1 MKICFGCFEQYDDSF
16 DICPHCGYAE
26 GTEPEL
32 ATYMRPGAIL
42 KERYVIGRALGH
54 GGFSVTYL
62 AWDALLLHKVAIK
75 EYLPSEYATR
85 RPGESRLTV
94 FTGKEGEYFQFG
106 KEKFLDEA
114 KRLSAFQDEEGIV
127 HVYDCFSANE
137 TAYLV
142 MEYLDG
148 ITLSE
153 YLKKESAVSP
163 QGRIAPEKAIAM
175 LTPIMLSLQRVH
187 DSGMIHRD
195 IAPDNIMVLKD
206 GGVRLIDF
214 GAARHAVHDCGKSM
228 TVIIKD
234 GYSPEEQ
241 YNSHGVQGPAADV
254 YALSAT
260 LYQMMTGV
268 TPPGAIE
275 RGEYLQQH
283 KRDLLP
289 PPSKYNKAITKAQ
302 ETALL
307 NGMALHTQERTQ
319 SVAELYEELTAQT
332 PARRV
337 QETIRKRGSFSWPL
351 WAKIAAGVLTA
362 AIAAGGVLLYLNR
375 GQKPVVTKDGY
386 VLSPNVV
393 NMQVVDAVA
402 TAEKASLRLVVEGSD
417 YDAGVEQGR
426 ILSQDPKSGTKLE
439 PSSDLRATASLGK
452 ERPAGTM
459 GDTTS
464 MLKDAAEDYLT
475 QMGISD
481 KQIKWEYVSSSTE
494 MPGTIVD
501 QSVTPGSPLTS
512 DSKITLRVVEEP
524 DEPVTPLPEP
534 PSDGS
539 DSDGSVD
546 IAVVVPS
553 ADSYVMIRDYVG
565 QPFDTAKQDLRTLSL
580 YGVKCALRYHPS
592 IPSGSIIQ
600 QSPAS
605 GEQVLKGT
613 GVYFVVSLGPQKQL
627 VPNVLYKDQA
637 EAERLLAQSGFGSAA
652 QGVTCS
658 YVALGHV
665 AAQTPLGGSEAAP
678 GTKIGLDISSDS
690 TNQPSQSNVTIN
702 QFKPLLDLQ
711 VGETFNLADTLQYSG
726 SAGSIVWSSSDPSS
740 VFVDVDGY
748 VVAIAPGAATVTVV
762 VGGEAASCYVTVNDS
777 RPLEMVGSVILEVG
791 EEFPLCQQ
799 LGDIDASMVY
809 WVSADPRVA
818 SVLWNGV
825 VTGVAEGC
833 TFVTALY
840 AGQVKQ
846 CTVWVLD
853 SDSYI
858 KVKRFDQNTKQQ
870 DAEAALQAAGVQYA
884 VKKVHNSQVA
894 AGCVVDFQ
902 FNGYSDSDYYY
913 ISGTRTPDLCI
924 SSGGGTT
931 QQPAK
936 EPAKEPAKQPE
947 KEQPAGKA
955 SLSVVNRP
963 SKTTYYI
970 GDKLNTTGLSVRYT
984 DTAGKTQTI
993 TSGFTTN
1000 ADLSSAG
1007 SKQVTVTYQGV
1018 STTFNVTVKKPSIVL
1033 KQEKMQDGLHLSA
1046 ITDPVGQRV
1055 TWSSSN
1061 PKVAYFDESGYL
1073 HAVSHGTTTITV
1085 LMSYNGVT
1093 YTDSTLLVLGDDIGQ
1108 EDPVKPADYT
1118 FKIYCNLGDAY
1129 NYYGIESNIP
1139 GCNGSTVTWSVD
1151 PANADWFKD
1160 TTGAYVDSSIDC
1172 TVSAS
1177 FVYNG
1182 KTYTGSI
1189 KQTAVKT
1196 AKYTFEIIFS
1206 RRILETHVAF
1216 FTIKSDIPGFWYD
1229 YADWSTTPSRYGFC
1243 SEGGAYSIDESGMKN
1258 GDTYTVTATYV
1269 YEGVTYTSSYTVTC
1283 TWAEEGNNGDTGG
1296 EDNIGGNDGNSNTT
1310 YGLVVREISEEN
1322 GYVTYGFETT
1332 IPGYTSKNMAW
1343 SIISDRGTAEAVV
1356 NGDQFIVDECSM
1368 EYGENYTVQV
1378 QCVYN
1383 GRTYIGKLITHAWHS
1398 RDDDDFNV
1406 IPLP

>member
-362 AIAAGGVLLYLNR
+362 AIAAGGVLLYFNR

-512 DSKITLRVVEEP
+512 DSKITLRVVDEP

-553 ADSYVMIRDYVG
+553 ADSYVTVRDYVG

-858 KVKRFDQNTKQQ
+858 KVKRFDQNTTQH
-870 DAEAALQAAGVQYA
+870 DAEAALQAAGVEYT
-884 VKKVHNSQVA
+884 VKQVYNSPAA
-894 AGCVVDFQ
+894 AGCVADFD
-902 FNGYSDSDYYY
+902 FTGYSDSDYYY
-913 ISGTRTPDLCI
+913 ISGTRTPELSI
-924 SSGGGTT
+924 SGGAA
-931 QQPAK
+931 QQPADTPK
-936 EPAKEPAKQPE
+936 EPARDPEPDK
-947 KEQPAGKA
+947 PAGKA
-955 SLSVVNRP
+955 TLSITSRP
-963 SKTTYYI
+963 NKTSYYI
-970 GDKLNTTGLSVRYT
+970 GDKLNTAGLTARYT
-984 DTAGKTQTI
+984 DASGKAQTI

-1007 SKQVTVTYQGV
+1007 SKQVTVTYRDAS
-1018 STTFNVTVKKPSIVL
+1018 STFSISVKEPSVTVT
-1033 KQEKMQDGLHLSA
+1033 QEELNEGLRLYA
-1046 ITDPVGQRV
+1046 TTDPAGQDV

-1061 PKVAYFDESGYL
+1061 PSVAYFEGKTL
-1073 HAVSHGTTTITV
+1073 HAAGSGTAVISATMT
-1085 LMSYNGVT
+1085 YNGRK
-1093 YTDSTLLVLGDDIGQ
+1093 YSGSTTVVVGDRIDK
-1108 EDPVKPADYT
+1108 EEPANYS
-1118 FKIYCNLGDAY
+1118 FKIYCNLNDLYNAY
-1129 NYYGIESNIP
+1129 LIDSNIP
-1139 GCNGSTVTWSVD
+1139 GFNALNVTWSVT
-1151 PANADWFKD
+1151 PADADWFTAD
-1160 TTGAYVDSSIDC
+1160 GGAYVDS
-1172 TVSAS
+1172 
-1177 FVYNG
+1177 
-1182 KTYTGSI
+1182 
-1189 KQTAVKT
+1189 
-1196 AKYTFEIIFS
+1196 
-1206 RRILETHVAF
+1206 
-1216 FTIKSDIPGFWYD
+1216 TI
-1229 YADWSTTPSRYGFC
+1229 
-1243 SEGGAYSIDESGMKN
+1243 
-1258 GDTYTVTATYV
+1258 
-1269 YEGVTYTSSYTVTC
+1269 TC
-1283 TWAEEGNNGDTGG
+1283 T
-1296 EDNIGGNDGNSNTT
+1296 I
-1310 YGLVVREISEEN
+1310 
-1322 GYVTYGFETT
+1322 
-1332 IPGYTSKNMAW
+1332 
-1343 SIISDRGTAEAVV
+1343 TA
-1356 NGDQFIVDECSM
+1356 S
-1368 EYGENYTVQV
+1368 Y
-1378 QCVYN
+1378 VYN
-1383 GRTYIGKLITHAWHS
+1383 GRTYTDSMKQTAMRAEYTFGISLAS
-1398 RDDDDFNV
+1398 RDVAAGRASFTINTNIPGCTNSNV
-1406 IPLP
+1406 TWTVVSDRRGGSLWDGQYYTVDEFGMTNGESYVLNASYVYDGRTYTASCTVTCTWGSDNADGYSLSEDREDGWKDESAASGFRTAVPDCTSVAAPSEAGNMWRNRRCSRMYGGYPAPA

>member
-42 KERYVIGRALGH
+42 KERYVIGSALGH

-553 ADSYVMIRDYVG
+553 ADSYVTVRDYVG

-592 IPSGSIIQ
+592 IPSGSIIR

-858 KVKRFDQNTKQQ
+858 KVKRFDQNTTQH
-870 DAEAALQAAGVQYA
+870 DAEAALQAAGVEYT
-884 VKKVHNSQVA
+884 VKQVYNSPAA
-894 AGCVVDFQ
+894 AGCVADFD
-902 FNGYSDSDYYY
+902 FTGYSDSDYYY
-913 ISGTRTPDLCI
+913 ISGTRTPELSI
-924 SSGGGTT
+924 SGGGA
-931 QQPAK
+931 QQPADTPK
-936 EPAKEPAKQPE
+936 EPARDPEPDK
-947 KEQPAGKA
+947 PAGKA
-955 SLSVVNRP
+955 TLSITSRP
-963 SKTTYYI
+963 NKTSYYI
-970 GDKLNTTGLSVRYT
+970 GDKLNTAGLTARYT
-984 DTAGKTQTI
+984 DASGKAQTI

-1000 ADLSSAG
+1000 ADMTSAG
-1007 SKQVTVTYQGV
+1007 TKQVTVTYQGV
-1018 STTFNVTVKKPSIVL
+1018 STTFNVTVKTPSVTVT
-1033 KQEKMQDGLHLSA
+1033 QEELNEGLRLYA
-1046 ITDPVGQRV
+1046 TTDPAGQDV

-1061 PKVAYFDESGYL
+1061 PSVAYFEGKTL
-1073 HAVSHGTTTITV
+1073 HAAGSGTAVISATMT
-1085 LMSYNGVT
+1085 YNGRK
-1093 YTDSTLLVLGDDIGQ
+1093 YSGSTTVVVGDNF
-1108 EDPVKPADYT
+1108 EKEEPANYS
-1118 FKIYCNLGDAY
+1118 FKITRSHN
-1129 NYYGIESNIP
+1129 
-1139 GCNGSTVTWSVD
+1139 
-1151 PANADWFKD
+1151 
-1160 TTGAYVDSSIDC
+1160 GAYYNFY
-1172 TVSAS
+1172 TV
-1177 FVYNG
+1177 G
-1182 KTYTGSI
+1182 
-1189 KQTAVKT
+1189 
-1196 AKYTFEIIFS
+1196 
-1206 RRILETHVAF
+1206 
-1216 FTIKSDIPGFWYD
+1216 SDIPGFDTANVTWSVTP
-1229 YADWSTTPSRYGFC
+1229 ANIDWNRAP
-1243 SEGGAYSIDESGMKN
+1243 EGAYVPLSIAC
-1258 GDTYTVTATYV
+1258 TVTA
-1269 YEGVTYTSSYTVTC
+1269 SY
-1283 TWAEEGNNGDTGG
+1283 
-1296 EDNIGGNDGNSNTT
+1296 
-1310 YGLVVREISEEN
+1310 
-1322 GYVTYGFETT
+1322 
-1332 IPGYTSKNMAW
+1332 
-1343 SIISDRGTAEAVV
+1343 
-1356 NGDQFIVDECSM
+1356 
-1368 EYGENYTVQV
+1368 
-1378 QCVYN
+1378 VYN
-1383 GRTYIGKLITHAWHS
+1383 GRTYTDSMSQTAEQTEYSFDISFVSRDVATGRAFYTISTNIPGCTAANVTWKVYYRGGFLSGGQYVVDESGMTNGESYYMVATYVYDSWTYTASCTVTCTWGSDNADGYSLSEAREDGWRDESAASGFSAAIPDRTSAAAPAEADRHS
-1398 RDDDDFNV
+1398 RNYAAR
-1406 IPLP
+1406 

>member
-16 DICPHCGYAE
+16 NICPHCGYAE

-42 KERYVIGRALGH
+42 NERYVIGRALGH

-501 QSVTPGSPLTS
+501 QSVTPGSPLTPS
-512 DSKITLRVVEEP
+512 SNVTISVAQPSQT
-524 DEPVTPLPEP
+524 PVTPVPTT
-534 PSDGS
+534 PSNGS
-539 DSDGSVD
+539 GSGGSSSSVD
-546 IAVVVPS
+546 ISELVPS
-553 ADSYVMIRDYVG
+553 EDSYVTVRDYVG
-565 QPFDTAKQDLRTLSL
+565 QSFDTAKADLRTVSL
-580 YGVKCALRYHPS
+580 YGVKCELRYHPS
-592 IPSGSIIQ
+592 IPSGSIIE
-600 QSPAS
+600 QSPVF
-605 GEQVLKGT
+605 GKKVLKGS

-627 VPNVLYKDQA
+627 VPNVLYKEQG
-637 EAERLLAQSGFGSAA
+637 EAERLLAQSGFGSAPKA
-652 QGVTCS
+652 VTSS
-658 YVALGHV
+658 YVAPGHV

-678 GTKIGLDISSDS
+678 GTKISLDISSDS
-690 TNQPSQSNVTIN
+690 TSQPTQSNVTID
-702 QFKPLLDLQ
+702 QFKAELDLQ
-711 VGETFNLADTLQYSG
+711 VGKSFNLANSLQYSG
-726 SAGSIVWSSSDPSS
+726 SAASIVWSSSNPSIA
-740 VFVDVDGY
+740 FVDADGY

-762 VGGEAASCYVTVNDS
+762 VGGEAATCYVTVNDS
-777 RPLEMVGSVILEVG
+777 RPLEMAGSVILEVG
-791 EEFPLCQQ
+791 EEFPLSQQ
-799 LGDIDASMVY
+799 VDIDAGLVY
-809 WVSADPRVA
+809 WISADPRVA

-825 VTGVAEGC
+825 VTGVSEGC

-858 KVKRFDQNTKQQ
+858 KVQRFDQNTTQH
-870 DAEAALQAAGVQYA
+870 DAEAALQAAGVEYT
-884 VKKVHNSQVA
+884 VKQVYNSPAA
-894 AGCVVDFQ
+894 AGCVADFD
-902 FNGYSDSDYYY
+902 FTGYSDSDYYY
-913 ISGTRTPDLCI
+913 ISGTRTPELSI
-924 SSGGGTT
+924 SGGAA
-931 QQPAK
+931 QQPADTPE
-936 EPAKEPAKQPE
+936 EPARDPEPDK
-947 KEQPAGKA
+947 PAGKA
-955 SLSVVNRP
+955 TLSITSRP
-963 SKTTYYI
+963 NKTSYYI
-970 GDKLNTTGLSVRYT
+970 GDKLNTAGLTARYT
-984 DTAGKTQTI
+984 DASGKAQTI

-1000 ADLSSAG
+1000 ADMTSAG
-1007 SKQVTVTYQGV
+1007 AKQVTVTYRDAS
-1018 STTFNVTVKKPSIVL
+1018 STFSISVKEPSVTVT
-1033 KQEKMQDGLHLSA
+1033 QEELNESLRLYA
-1046 ITDPVGQRV
+1046 TTDPAGQDV

-1061 PKVAYFDESGYL
+1061 PRVAYFEGKTL
-1073 HAVSHGTTTITV
+1073 HAAGSGTAVISATMT
-1085 LMSYNGVT
+1085 YNGRE
-1093 YTDSTLLVLGDDIGQ
+1093 YSGSTTVVVGDRMDK
-1108 EDPVKPADYT
+1108 EEPANYS
-1118 FKIYCNLGDAY
+1118 FKIYCNLYDLYNAY
-1129 NYYGIESNIP
+1129 LIDSNIP
-1139 GCNGSTVTWSVD
+1139 GFNALNVTWSVT
-1151 PANADWFKD
+1151 PADADWSTVD
-1160 TTGAYVDSSIDC
+1160 GGAYVDS
-1172 TVSAS
+1172 
-1177 FVYNG
+1177 
-1182 KTYTGSI
+1182 
-1189 KQTAVKT
+1189 
-1196 AKYTFEIIFS
+1196 
-1206 RRILETHVAF
+1206 
-1216 FTIKSDIPGFWYD
+1216 TI
-1229 YADWSTTPSRYGFC
+1229 TC
-1243 SEGGAYSIDESGMKN
+1243 
-1258 GDTYTVTATYV
+1258 TVTA
-1269 YEGVTYTSSYTVTC
+1269 SY
-1283 TWAEEGNNGDTGG
+1283 
-1296 EDNIGGNDGNSNTT
+1296 
-1310 YGLVVREISEEN
+1310 
-1322 GYVTYGFETT
+1322 
-1332 IPGYTSKNMAW
+1332 
-1343 SIISDRGTAEAVV
+1343 
-1356 NGDQFIVDECSM
+1356 
-1368 EYGENYTVQV
+1368 
-1378 QCVYN
+1378 VYN
-1383 GRTYIGKLITHAWHS
+1383 GRTYTDSMKQAADQVKYT
-1398 RDDDDFNV
+1398 FNIVPVYPVTGDRLVFRIETNIPNFNAANVQWSPGPAAVTGWVEGGQYV
-1406 IPLP
+1406 IDRTSLSANISYWLYAIYFYNGVNYTTSISISSDQ